1 MIAPLF
7 AAHFIGAIIWTIAWA
22 IHCDRPEKTFG
33 DRVIGTSVV
42 CLAWEPMML
51 VLAMAGFVIFIKR
64 MIKEVEDA

>member
-1 MIAPLF
+1 MIGPLIGF
-7 AAHFIGAIIWTIAWA
+7 HAIGAFIWTIAWN

-42 CLAWEPMML
+42 CLAWEPMMI